1 MIIYQKIIRHWR
13 EEHSKKIENLVSGS
27 SLSYHAQGSE
37 KKSDISGRDGLSGA
51 FASIKKLIGEVQMYP
66 ACILPDDKPY
76 PFVA

>member
-1 MIIYQKIIRHWR
+1 MNIARKLRTWFPGAVYHII
-13 EEHSKKIENLVSGS
+13 
-27 SLSYHAQGSE
+27 AQGSE

>member
-1 MIIYQKIIRHWR
+1 MNIARKLRTWFPGA
-13 EEHSKKIENLVSGS
+13 V
-27 SLSYHAQGSE
+27 YHIMHRGSE

>member
-1 MIIYQKIIRHWR
+1 MIRYWR
-13 EEHSKKIENLVSGS
+13 DEHSKKIENLVSGS

-51 FASIKKLIGEVQMYP
+51 FASIKKLIVEVQMYP

>member
-1 MIIYQKIIRHWR
+1 MNIARKLRTWF
-13 EEHSKKIENLVSGS
+13 SGS